1 MKWMGLIFFGIVFL
15 ACHKKSGDKEIL
27 PINKMKG
34 VMWDMIRADEWFTQT
49 QFKDSLR
56 KRTKENFELYEQV
69 FKIHHTNKAQYY
81 NSYKYYEAHPV
92 VFKELIDSVNALA
105 EREKWPGKPVPIPAN
120 PK

>member
-1 MKWMGLIFFGIVFL
+1 MKWIGMLFFCLSIA
-15 ACHKKSGDKEIL
+15 ACHKKRVDADVL
-27 PINKMKG
+27 PVNKMKG

-49 QFKDSLR
+49 QFKDSLH

-81 NSYKYYEAHPV
+81 SSYKFYEAHPDQ
-92 VFKELIDSVNALA
+92 FKVLIDSVNAMV
-105 EREKWPGKPVPIPAN
+105 EREKWPAKPAAIPAN